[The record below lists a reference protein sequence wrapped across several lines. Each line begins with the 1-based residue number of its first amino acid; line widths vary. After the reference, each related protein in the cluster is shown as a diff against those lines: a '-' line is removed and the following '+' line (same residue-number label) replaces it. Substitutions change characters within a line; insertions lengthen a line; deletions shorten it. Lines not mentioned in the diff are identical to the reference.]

1 MGKGLFGLTGEGTVQ
16 YIGKSRQQE
25 RGWTYGHYHQEQ
37 RKSTPSLFFIQSKI
51 RFVNS
56 SCPQLRKIF
65 ISVNLIEIIPQWY
78 AQRLIFQGMLDSVKV
93 VISTNYHRR
102 LDTSAER
109 LNKEEKKDSE
119 DSRDVGQTPSMY

>member
-1 MGKGLFGLTGEGTVQ
+1 MATTIRNRENQL
-16 YIGKSRQQE
+16 
-25 RGWTYGHYHQEQ
+25 H
-37 RKSTPSLFFIQSKI
+37 LFFIQSKT

-65 ISVNLIEIIPQWY
+65 ISVNLIEIIPQWH

-102 LDTSAER
+102 LDASAER

-119 DSRDVGQTPSMY
+119 DSGDVGQTPSMY